1 MKPGQRSA
9 LILLFALSAVLMG
22 MLAVGYQQLPAAS
35 PAAVGRPVSVL
46 IDVRIVEIDDAF
58 LESIGVRWDA
68 LPPASD
74 GVR

>member
-22 MLAVGYQQLPAAS
+22 MLGVGYQQLPAAT
-35 PAAVGRPVSVL
+35 PAVGRPVSVL
-46 IDVRIVEIDDAF
+46 IDVRFVEIDDAF
-58 LESIGVRWDA
+58 LEEIGVRWDA